1 MVIFKSPKSQF
12 RRTIFFSFLLLLV
25 LLLAGCRDRR
35 AEPTATPTSPPAP
48 TRATRAAANVT
59 TPATVAAPTP
69 ERSLSTVS
77 PSAVSSSGNP
87 APRLQAL
94 EEPFAAASPLEQ
106 AAWLHSVGDY
116 SRELQLLQA
125 LLADPPT
132 ALAQRQEASR
142 APLEQ
147 ERSAILY
154 QLALAYLADD
164 KPGLALDALE
174 KLRLQDTPLT
184 AAAPLTTRSSSEA
197 VAHLTTRSN
206 SEAVAHLTIN
216 SVFLHAE
223 ALAGLGLYAEAAAE
237 YRTFLEQ
244 RPQVTGVVEELIA
257 DAWLAVGEWSQAANA
272 LRRAA
277 NVADGGWEK
286 ARLLDRLAG
295 VLESTGRWEEAASVY
310 DEIITAADIAEEERS
325 SDDADPE
332 FDDIL
337 GFREWSVY
345 RVGYLYRAGAAY
357 AAAGDE
363 ETAIAHWRRALNES
377 ADSNAAYQSLIQ
389 LVNRNV
395 PVDLFLRGQIDLFAQ
410 AYVPA
415 IQAFERFLEESPHDA
430 RAGDAWLGIARAQMG
445 LGQWDAARLAIDQ
458 LLDFY
463 PNCDCLGEAWMAR
476 AQLAIAEGSP
486 AAGRRIYRTFAREL
500 PDDPLAP
507 EALWLSALSSIAADS
522 HLDAGAVQH
531 AGVAADPFDEA
542 VSDLLRLLDAFPDSQ
557 QAADGLAVAGI
568 EAFAHGRYAQAAN
581 NFERLLT
588 DYPDAQ
594 PDTATYWLG
603 RARYAEGNTVAARSP
618 WRTLAARSHET
629 YYGVLAGLELMSS
642 RTPPGQEIIPRMRA
656 AASAAPALPGD
667 DGSRAF
673 AESWLSG
680 PEGPMRPVSDT
691 TGTGNNTALW
701 VLPLAVASAPD
712 LVGGE
717 QLLALGR
724 RAEGLKMLEQVYWR
738 YRDDPAA
745 LYPLMLRFDALGAN
759 RLSITAAYHLIT
771 APLPSRGASDNPSPA
786 RHVADAPL
794 FLQRVAYPRHY
805 FYIVEKE
812 ARDFDIDPLLLY
824 SLIFQESLFE
834 PPARSFAGAHG
845 LTQIIPS
852 TGAEIAQR
860 LNYPNYS
867 TALLNLPFVNI
878 KFGAYYLRWVRDFV
892 GDNDVAALAGYNAGP
907 GNASIWLDST
917 APDDALFVE
926 LVPYTETHRYLQ
938 RILTHYDHYLRL
950 YAR

>member
-1 MVIFKSPKSQF
+1 M
-12 RRTIFFSFLLLLV
+12 
-25 LLLAGCRDRR
+25 
-35 AEPTATPTSPPAP
+35 
-48 TRATRAAANVT
+48 
-59 TPATVAAPTP
+59 
-69 ERSLSTVS
+69 
-77 PSAVSSSGNP
+77 
-87 APRLQAL
+87 
-94 EEPFAAASPLEQ
+94 EQ
-106 AAWLHSVGDY
+106 AGWLHQAGDY
-116 SRELQLLQA
+116 SQEQQLLQA

-132 ALAQRQEASR
+132 ALAQRQDASL

-154 QLALAYLADD
+154 QLALAYLADE
-164 KPGLALDALE
+164 KPALALDALE
-174 KLRLQDTPLT
+174 KLRLQDAPPT
-184 AAAPLTTRSSSEA
+184 AGSHLTTRSSSEA
-197 VAHLTTRSN
+197 VAHLT
-206 SEAVAHLTIN
+206 IN
-216 SVFLHAE
+216 SVFLRAE

-257 DAWLAVGEWSQAANA
+257 DAWLAAGEWSQAANA

-277 NVADGGWEK
+277 DVADGGWEK
-286 ARLLDRLAG
+286 ARLLERLAG

-310 DEIITAADIAEEERS
+310 DEIITAADVTEEERS

-337 GFREWSVY
+337 GFREWFVY
-345 RVGYLYRAGAAY
+345 RVGYLYRAGAAH

-377 ADSNAAYQSLIQ
+377 AASNAAYQSLIQ

-395 PVDLFLRGQIDLFAQ
+395 PVDLFLRGEIDLFAQ

-415 IQAFERFLEESPHDA
+415 IHAFERFLEESPHDA

-476 AQLAIAEGSP
+476 AQLAIAEGSS

-500 PDDPLAP
+500 PGDPLAP

-522 HLDAGAVQH
+522 HLDAGTVQH
-531 AGVAADPFDEA
+531 AEVDADPFDEA
-542 VSDLLRLLDAFPDSQ
+542 VSDLLRLLDAFPDSE

-568 EAFAHGRYAQAAN
+568 GAFAHGRYAQAAN
-581 NFERLLT
+581 NFERLLS

-594 PDTATYWLG
+594 PDAATYWLG
-603 RARYAEGNTVAARSP
+603 RARHAQGEVDAARSL
-618 WRTLAARSHET
+618 WQLLAARRPPT
-629 YYGVLAGLELMSS
+629 YYGVLAGVEAGAA
-642 RTPPGQEIIPRMRA
+642 RPGQKIIPRMRA
-656 AASAAPALPGD
+656 ADAAVSTLPGD

-680 PEGPMRPVSDT
+680 PGGIPRPVSDT
-691 TGTGNNTALW
+691 TGASNGTAVW
-701 VLPLAVASAPD
+701 NLPQAAAEDPD

-717 QLLALGR
+717 LMLSVNH
-724 RAEGLKMLEQVYWR
+724 RAEGLRLLELVYWR

-759 RLSITAAYHLIT
+759 RLSITAAYHLIQ
-771 APLPSRGASDNPSPA
+771 LSPA
-786 RHVADAPL
+786 RHTAEAPL
-794 FLQRVAYPRHY
+794 FLQRLAYPRHY
-805 FYIVEKE
+805 SRLVEKE
-812 ARDFDIDPLLLY
+812 ATAYEIDPLLLY

-878 KFGAYYLRWVRDFV
+878 RFGAYYLRWVRDFV

-907 GNASIWLDST
+907 GNAGIWLDRT

-926 LVPYTETHRYLQ
+926 LVPYTETRRYLQ
-938 RILTHYDHYLRL
+938 RILTHYYHYSRL
-950 YAR
+950 YSSQ

>member
-25 LLLAGCRDRR
+25 LLLAGDRDRR
-35 AEPTATPTSPPAP
+35 ADPTATATSQPAP
-48 TRATRAAANVT
+48 TRAAANVT
-59 TPATVAAPTP
+59 TPATVSATVAAPTP
-69 ERSLSTVS
+69 ERSLSAVL

-94 EEPFAAASPLEQ
+94 EEAFAAASPLEQ

-116 SRELQLLQA
+116 SREQQLLQA

-174 KLRLQDTPLT
+174 KLRLQDAPPT
-184 AAAPLTTRSSSEA
+184 AGAPLTTRSS
-197 VAHLTTRSN
+197 

-277 NVADGGWEK
+277 DVADGGWEK
-286 ARLLDRLAG
+286 ARLLERLAG
-295 VLESTGRWEEAASVY
+295 VLESTGRWDEAASVY

-415 IQAFERFLEESPHDA
+415 IHAFERFLEESLHDA

-507 EALWLSALSSIAADS
+507 EALWLSALSSIAVDS

-568 EAFAHGRYAQAAN
+568 GAFEHGRYAQAAN
-581 NFERLLT
+581 NFERLLA

-594 PDTATYWLG
+594 PDAAIYWLG
-603 RARYAEGNTVAARSP
+603 RARHAQGEVDAARSL
-618 WRTLAARSHET
+618 WQALAARQPET
-629 YYGVLAGLELMSS
+629 YYGVLAGLEADAAQ
-642 RTPPGQEIIPRMRA
+642 PGQVIVPRMGVMA
-656 AASAAPALPGD
+656 AAVPALPGD

-673 AESWLSG
+673 AESWLRG
-680 PEGPMRPVSDT
+680 PEGAPLPGSDT
-691 TGTGNNTALW
+691 IRARNSTAPW
-701 VLPLAVASAPD
+701 VLPQAVANDPD

-717 QLLALGR
+717 LMLSVNH
-724 RAEGLKMLEQVYWR
+724 RAEGLRMLEQVYWR

-759 RLSITAAYHLIT
+759 RLSITAAYHLVQ
-771 APLPSRGASDNPSPA
+771 LSPA
-786 RHVADAPL
+786 RHMADAPL

-812 ARDFDIDPLLLY
+812 AKDFDIDPLLLY

-867 TALLNLPFVNI
+867 TALLNLPFLNI

-892 GDNDVAALAGYNAGP
+892 NGNDVAALAGYNAGP
-907 GNASIWLDST
+907 GNASIWLDRT

-926 LVPYTETHRYLQ
+926 LVPYTETRRYLQ

-950 YAR
+950 YSFQ